1 MSCETSSASS
11 MVASL
16 LLRSSFAHPAA
27 CPYDARHAALRP
39 AAAGV
44 YSRAAGGLARNLSG
58 GSPAP
63 LRTSK
68 NPAIAGGVSR
78 LLQEAE
84 SSRSRSSSVE
94 DSSSRDAGLVVGRLA
109 QHVTAA
115 PHRLDVVLAVRRI
128 GQLLAQLADEH
139 VDDLEL
145 GLVHAAV
152 DG

>member
-27 CPYDARHAALRP
+27 CPYDTRHAALRL
-39 AAAGV
+39 AAARI

-84 SSRSRSSSVE
+84 SSRRQ
-94 DSSSRDAGLVVGRLA
+94 RAAGGREQQEPQQL
-109 QHVTAA
+109 
-115 PHRLDVVLAVRRI
+115 RRRFLKP
-128 GQLLAQLADEH
+128 GC
-139 VDDLEL
+139 
-145 GLVHAAV
+145 GP
-152 DG
+152 